1 MQLFDR
7 FLVIAQV
14 FLTSNQD
21 DRVALAEMEDLRDP
35 LRNIMSAIRTS
46 YRVFQTPKAVGS
58 AFVVAGYVP
67 SLARCPESQA
77 SRRRNR

>member
-35 LRNIMSAIRTS
+35 LWHVMSAICPS
-46 YRVFQTPKAVGS
+46 CIAFQTLKDIES
-58 AFVVAGYVP
+58 AFIAAGYVP
-67 SLARCPESQA
+67 SLARCPESLV